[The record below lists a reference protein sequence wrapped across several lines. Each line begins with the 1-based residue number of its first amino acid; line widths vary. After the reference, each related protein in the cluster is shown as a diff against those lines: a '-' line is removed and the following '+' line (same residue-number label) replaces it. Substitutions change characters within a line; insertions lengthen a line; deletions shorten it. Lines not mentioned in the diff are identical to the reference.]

1 MAQGHFIPPVI
12 QFKSTMLSH
21 HELVKIA
28 SDATIWEYHCEGL
41 GFSYERLDQCIKK
54 INKELNQYL
63 QHQHLL

>member
-1 MAQGHFIPPVI
+1 
-12 QFKSTMLSH
+12 MLSH
-21 HELVKIA
+21 HELVEIA

-41 GFSYERLDQCIKK
+41 GFSYERLDQCIMK